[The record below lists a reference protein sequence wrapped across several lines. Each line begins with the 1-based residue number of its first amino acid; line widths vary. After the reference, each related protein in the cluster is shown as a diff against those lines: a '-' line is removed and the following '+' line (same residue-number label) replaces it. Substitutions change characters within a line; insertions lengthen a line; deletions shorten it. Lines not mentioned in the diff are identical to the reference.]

1 MVNGQIIKQAVKR
14 YVCNLDQLTQPINR
28 LFRINIGGKLLTNFL
43 KELVSYRQWN
53 LMDQGKLLEV
63 VKENTCF
70 LSQTDQ
76 EFDANLKTCK

>member
-1 MVNGQIIKQAVKR
+1 M
-14 YVCNLDQLTQPINR
+14 
-28 LFRINIGGKLLTNFL
+28 

-76 EFDANLKTCK
+76 EFDANLKTCKWVKYLNWLIEALWTKKIKVHKTKWYYN

>member
-14 YVCNLDQLTQPINR
+14 CVCNLDQLTQPINR